1 MPADEGLIF
10 IRESQMSTFTL
21 RVLAQS
27 LLAESM
33 NPLLAITAA
42 KVGSNLLNNLAQN
55 VSGNKKSSPEAEI
68 RRAEFN
74 KMMIEA
80 ANTPKARASRELSAN
95 GIGGR
100 GDAETQLQHIAKQI
114 LQSSE
119 VGKGLDGKSEAFE
132 LKFLPG
138 GKVAIKN
145 ADGRESVF
153 ELQGDLAKSAQ
164 KAFDII
170 ERVKLAYPQ
179 QGAGSGEPG
188 GSLRMVPGA
197 GCSLLA

>member
-1 MPADEGLIF
+1 
-10 IRESQMSTFTL
+10 
-21 RVLAQS
+21 
-27 LLAESM
+27 M

-55 VSGNKKSSPEAEI
+55 ISGGQKPSPEAGI
-68 RRAEFN
+68 RKAEFT
-74 KMMIEA
+74 KMMMAA
-80 ANTPKARASRELSAN
+80 ANTPKAIAHRELSAN
-95 GIGGR
+95 GISGR
-100 GDAETQLQHIAKQI
+100 GDAENQLQHIAKQI

-119 VGKGLDGKSEAFE
+119 VGRALDGKPEAFE

-138 GKVAIKN
+138 GKVAVKN
-145 ADGRESVF
+145 ADGQERVF
-153 ELQGDLAKSAQ
+153 ELEGDLVQSAQ

>member
-1 MPADEGLIF
+1 L
-10 IRESQMSTFTL
+10 
-21 RVLAQS
+21 
-27 LLAESM
+27 
-33 NPLLAITAA
+33 
-42 KVGSNLLNNLAQN
+42 
-55 VSGNKKSSPEAEI
+55 SS
-68 RRAEFN
+68 
-74 KMMIEA
+74 
-80 ANTPKARASRELSAN
+80 N

-119 VGKGLDGKSEAFE
+119 VGKALDGKPEAFE

-138 GKVAIKN
+138 GKVAVKN
-145 ADGRESVF
+145 ADGRERVF
-153 ELQGDLAKSAQ
+153 ELEGELAQSAQ
-164 KAFDII
+164 KAFGII
-170 ERVKLAYPQ
+170 EKVKLAYPQ

>member
-1 MPADEGLIF
+1 
-10 IRESQMSTFTL
+10 
-21 RVLAQS
+21 
-27 LLAESM
+27 M

-55 VSGNKKSSPEAEI
+55 VSGNKKASPEAEA
-68 RRAEFN
+68 RKAEFT
-74 KMMIEA
+74 KMMIAA
-80 ANTPKARASRELSAN
+80 ANTPKARATRELSAN

-119 VGKGLDGKSEAFE
+119 VGKALDGKSEAFE

-138 GKVAIKN
+138 GKVAVKN
-145 ADGRESVF
+145 ADGRESIF
-153 ELQGDLAKSAQ
+153 ELQGELAQSAQ
-164 KAFDII
+164 KAFEII
-170 ERVKLAYPQ
+170 EQVKIAYPQ
-179 QGAGSGEPG
+179 SGSLASGEPG

>member
-1 MPADEGLIF
+1 
-10 IRESQMSTFTL
+10 
-21 RVLAQS
+21 
-27 LLAESM
+27 M

-55 VSGNKKSSPEAEI
+55 VSGNNKPSPEEEA
-68 RRAEFN
+68 RKAEFT
-74 KMMIEA
+74 KMMIAA
-80 ANTPKARASRELSAN
+80 ANTPKAIAHRELSAN

-100 GDAETQLQHIAKQI
+100 GDAETQLQHIAKHI

-119 VGKGLDGKSEAFE
+119 VGKALDGKSDAFE

-138 GKVAIKN
+138 GKVAVKN
-145 ADGRESVF
+145 ADGRERVF
-153 ELQGDLAKSAQ
+153 ELEGELAQSAQ
-164 KAFDII
+164 KAFGII
-170 ERVKLAYPQ
+170 EKVKLAYPQ
-179 QGAGSGEPG
+179 QGANSGEPG

>member
-1 MPADEGLIF
+1 
-10 IRESQMSTFTL
+10 
-21 RVLAQS
+21 
-27 LLAESM
+27 M

-55 VSGNKKSSPEAEI
+55 VSGNKKTSPEADI
-68 RRAEFN
+68 RKAEFT
-74 KMMIEA
+74 KMMIAA
-80 ANTPKARASRELSAN
+80 ANTPKALATRELSAN

-100 GDAETQLQHIAKQI
+100 GDAESQLQHIATQI

-119 VGKGLDGKSEAFE
+119 VGKTLDGKSEAFE

-138 GKVAIKN
+138 GKVAVKN

-153 ELQGDLAKSAQ
+153 ELQGELAQSAR

-170 ERVKLAYPQ
+170 ERVKLAFPQ
-179 QGAGSGEPG
+179 QGAGSSEPG

>member
-1 MPADEGLIF
+1 
-10 IRESQMSTFTL
+10 
-21 RVLAQS
+21 
-27 LLAESM
+27 M

-55 VSGNKKSSPEAEI
+55 VSGNKKPSPEAEA
-68 RRAEFN
+68 RKAEFT
-74 KMMIEA
+74 KMMIAA
-80 ANTPKARASRELSAN
+80 ANTPKAIAHRELSSN

-119 VGKGLDGKSEAFE
+119 VGKALDGKPEAFE

-138 GKVAIKN
+138 GKVAVKN
-145 ADGRESVF
+145 ADGRERVF
-153 ELQGDLAKSAQ
+153 ELEGELAQSAQ
-164 KAFDII
+164 KAFGII
-170 ERVKLAYPQ
+170 EKVKLAYPQ

>member
-1 MPADEGLIF
+1 MHPISIGT
-10 IRESQMSTFTL
+10 S
-21 RVLAQS
+21 LAFVHG
-27 LLAESM
+27 M

-55 VSGNKKSSPEAEI
+55 VSGAKKTSPEADI
-68 RRAEFN
+68 RKAEFT
-74 KMMIEA
+74 KMMIAA
-80 ANTPKARASRELSAN
+80 ANTPKAIAHRELSAN

-100 GDAETQLQHIAKQI
+100 GDAETQLQHIAQKI

-119 VGKGLDGKSEAFE
+119 VGKSIDGKPEAFE

-145 ADGRESVF
+145 ADGREKVF
-153 ELQGDLAKSAQ
+153 ELEGDLAQSAQ

-170 ERVKLAYPQ
+170 EKVKIAYPQ
-179 QGAGSGEPG
+179 NGGVSGEPG

>member
-1 MPADEGLIF
+1 
-10 IRESQMSTFTL
+10 
-21 RVLAQS
+21 
-27 LLAESM
+27 M

-42 KVGSNLLNNLAQN
+42 KVGNNILNNVAKN
-55 VSGNKKSSPEAEI
+55 ISGGPKTSPEAEI
-68 RRAEFN
+68 RKAEFN
-74 KMMIEA
+74 KMMIAA
-80 ANTPKARASRELSAN
+80 ANTPKAIAHRELSAN

-119 VGKGLDGKSEAFE
+119 VGKALDGKPEAFE

-138 GKVAIKN
+138 GKVAVKN
-145 ADGRESVF
+145 ADGRERVF
-153 ELQGDLAKSAQ
+153 ELEGELAQSAQ
-164 KAFDII
+164 KAFGII
-170 ERVKLAYPQ
+170 EKVKLAYPQ

-188 GSLRMVPGA
+188 ESLRMVPGA

>member
-1 MPADEGLIF
+1 
-10 IRESQMSTFTL
+10 
-21 RVLAQS
+21 
-27 LLAESM
+27 M

-55 VSGNKKSSPEAEI
+55 VSGGPKISPEEEI
-68 RRAEFN
+68 RKAEFT
-74 KMMIEA
+74 KMMIAA
-80 ANTPKARASRELSAN
+80 ANTPKARAHRELSAD

-100 GDAETQLQHIAKQI
+100 SDAETQLQHIAQKI

-119 VGKGLDGKSEAFE
+119 VGKSIDGKPDAFE

-138 GKVAIKN
+138 GKVAIKH
-145 ADGRESVF
+145 ADGREKIF
-153 ELQGDLAKSAQ
+153 NLQGDLAQSAE

-170 ERVKLAYPQ
+170 EKVKIAYPQ
-179 QGAGSGEPG
+179 SGGASGEPG
-188 GSLRMVPGA
+188 GSLRMIPGA

>member
-1 MPADEGLIF
+1 
-10 IRESQMSTFTL
+10 
-21 RVLAQS
+21 
-27 LLAESM
+27 M

-55 VSGNKKSSPEAEI
+55 VSGGQKTSPEAES
-68 RRAEFN
+68 RKAEFT
-74 KMMIEA
+74 KMMIAA
-80 ANTPKARASRELSAN
+80 ANTPKARAHRELSAK

-100 GDAETQLQHIAKQI
+100 GDAESQLQHIAQKI

-119 VGKGLDGKSEAFE
+119 VGKALDGKPEAFE

-138 GKVAIKN
+138 GKVSVKN
-145 ADGRESVF
+145 ADGLEKVF
-153 ELQGDLAKSAQ
+153 ELQGDLAQSAQ

-170 ERVKLAYPQ
+170 EQVKIAYPQ
-179 QGAGSGEPG
+179 NGSLASGEPG

>member
-1 MPADEGLIF
+1 
-10 IRESQMSTFTL
+10 
-21 RVLAQS
+21 
-27 LLAESM
+27 M

-55 VSGNKKSSPEAEI
+55 VSGAKKTSPEAEI
-68 RRAEFN
+68 RKAEFT
-74 KMMIEA
+74 KMMIAA
-80 ANTPKARASRELSAN
+80 ANTPKAIAHRELSAN

-100 GDAETQLQHIAKQI
+100 GDAETQLQHIAQKI

-119 VGKGLDGKSEAFE
+119 VGKSIDGKPEAFE

-145 ADGRESVF
+145 ADGREKVF
-153 ELQGDLAKSAQ
+153 ELEGDLAQSAQ

-170 ERVKLAYPQ
+170 EKVKIAYPQ
-179 QGAGSGEPG
+179 NGGVSGEPG